1 MQAHPGRRISGQLSA
16 DYRTQIADAQD
27 TNTTQYELMK
37 CFAKVNNGVS
47 VVGDQDQSIYGWR
60 SAEVENLNRMT
71 RGELL
76 KFVCGYAH
84 AQTFQVCRRYISSR
98 IIDRRELSWRRLTR

>member
-1 MQAHPGRRISGQLSA
+1 MQAYSGRRISGQLSA

-47 VVGDQDQSIYGWR
+47 VVGDPDQSIYGWR

-71 RGELL
+71 RG
-76 KFVCGYAH
+76 
-84 AQTFQVCRRYISSR
+84 
-98 IIDRRELSWRRLTR
+98 